1 MSTANQGH
9 EKRLDNNAP
18 NKRREN
24 PETDKRHKCMNS
36 EEPVNRAELTGKEIW
51 DYFIHKTKKVS
62 EKIEICGY
70 NKWLFRRPKSLRG
83 QLVVSVWIGLAAV
96 FIPINI
102 VNGIRDAETQTRA
115 IQTVLIQQN
124 TLAYNGI
131 SNWRRSTRNLLQ
143 LLAFV
148 PQIRRLEQEET
159 EEIFDRLSLL
169 YPYRSWRLWT
179 RDGDLL
185 VGTNVFEPAHRSRIL
200 SRPYFQ
206 KSRDGIPSNG
216 IYANCLIGRPCFV
229 ESVPVYGPGISSV
242 STSSSKPVG
251 VLTIAIGLD
260 DLPKDSNLTII
271 EKQIG
276 TMMYNKKKS
285 IMNSSPWKTTLSL
298 QNKDFTG
305 MEVLMVSKDGDVI
318 FPMTTINDAIS
329 LQKPEEIMAGP
340 WGPMVKIAMKANSN
354 GKFEEITT
362 GGRGYHSFSRKIDN
376 EWSIVAVS
384 DNESSYASVRSKF
397 EEALII
403 QLVTL
408 LSATIVVALVC
419 RKSAEPIR
427 LAATT
432 IKAISLGDFEAK
444 IQTNRKDEIGELFN
458 DINQTG
464 VNLRKLLTSQL
475 EHAATD
481 QQINT
486 ATKIQQ
492 SFVIQELPK
501 NEYVDLAADFDP
513 AYEIGADW
521 YDAISTDAI
530 TYVVIADVCDK
541 GIASALFMSVFRSLI
556 RYSLLDE
563 DNELEV
569 QGLETSLEDSVT
581 QVNDYMASNHGESS
595 MFATLF
601 LGAYVKEENKLSY
614 ICAGHETPI
623 IIRKKGMLESLETT
637 GPAIGIFAEAKY
649 SVKTVKLEPGQ
660 ILFTYTDGLV
670 DSRSPSNISWGL
682 EGVKGV
688 LSNTDPTENSAKS
701 LLDEMSLKVNQHRGD
716 AEQFD
721 DLTMLVMKV
730 K

>member
-1 MSTANQGH
+1 MPQTKEG
-9 EKRLDNNAP
+9 K
-18 NKRREN
+18 N
-24 PETDKRHKCMNS
+24 PEKGKSHKCMSS
-36 EEPVNRAELTGKEIW
+36 EEPLDRAELTGKEIW
-51 DYFIHKTKKVS
+51 DYFIHKTKKIS
-62 EKIEICGY
+62 EKIGICGD
-70 NKWLFRRPKSLRG
+70 NKRLFQRPKSLRG
-83 QLVVSVWIGLAAV
+83 QLVVSIWIGLAAV
-96 FIPINI
+96 FIPTNI
-102 VNGIRDAETQTRA
+102 VNGIRDADTRTQE
-115 IQTVLIQQN
+115 IQKVLIQQN
-124 TLAYNGI
+124 TRTYVGI

-159 EEIFDRLSLL
+159 QEIFDRLSLL
-169 YPYRSWRLWT
+169 YPYRSWRLWN

-185 VGTNVFEPAHRSRIL
+185 VGTNIVEPAYRQRVI
-200 SRPYFQ
+200 SRPYFL
-206 KSRDGIPSNG
+206 KSREGIPSNG
-216 IYANCLIGRPCFV
+216 IYKNCIMGKSCFI
-229 ESVPVYGPGISSV
+229 ESVPVYGPGISPV

-260 DLPKDSNLTII
+260 DLAKDSRLSII

-276 TMMYNKKKS
+276 TMMYNNKKS
-285 IMNSSPWKTTLSL
+285 IMDGSPWKTPLSL

-305 MEVLMVSKDGDVI
+305 MEVLMVSENGEVL
-318 FPMTTINDAIS
+318 FPMTKINEEIS

-340 WGPMVKIAMKANSN
+340 WGAMVKIAMKANSN
-354 GKFEEITT
+354 GKFEDITI
-362 GGRGYHSFSRKIDN
+362 GGREYDSFSRKIDN
-376 EWSIVAVS
+376 GWNILAVS
-384 DNESSYASVRSKF
+384 DKESGYASVRGKF
-397 EEALII
+397 VEGLII

-419 RKSAEPIR
+419 SKSAKPIR
-427 LAATT
+427 LASTT
-432 IKAISLGDFEAK
+432 IKRISLGDFEVK
-444 IQTNRKDEIGELFN
+444 IQTNRKDEIGELFS

-464 VNLRKLLTSQL
+464 VNLRKLLISQL

-649 SVKTVKLEPGQ
+649 SVKTVNLEPGQ

-688 LSNTDPTENSAKS
+688 LSNTDPTEISAKS

-721 DLTMLVMKV
+721 DLTMLVLKV